1 MHEAN
6 ATGEGAHVPRASE
19 VGITVAHPAQLIGCP
34 DHANMQELE

>member
-1 MHEAN
+1 MRVAD
-6 ATGEGAHVPRASE
+6 ATDEGAHVPHASE